1 MKVVILAGGLGTRI
15 SEETEVKPKPM
26 IDIGGQPLLMHL
38 MRNFSAQGFNEFV
51 ICLGY
56 KGYVIKEYFSNLKY
70 HLNDLHFDQLN
81 ALPTP
86 TSGIGLNW
94 IVDLVDT
101 GQSTLTGGRL
111 KRVREFTGNEPFILT
126 YGDGL
131 SDVKMEK
138 VIQFHKD
145 SKVLATVTAVKPP
158 ARFGAVEIADD
169 GKVERFNEKF
179 DADVNWING
188 GFFVLEQGVFNFIDG
203 DSTTWEQEPL
213 MKLAEFGQLSAYK
226 HDGFWMP
233 CDTLR
238 DKRELESLW
247 DKGAPWKNWN
257 D

>member
-1 MKVVILAGGLGTRI
+1 
-15 SEETEVKPKPM
+15 
-26 IDIGGQPLLMHL
+26 
-38 MRNFSAQGFNEFV
+38 
-51 ICLGY
+51 
-56 KGYVIKEYFSNLKY
+56 
-70 HLNDLHFDQLN
+70 
-81 ALPTP
+81 
-86 TSGIGLNW
+86 
-94 IVDLVDT
+94 
-101 GQSTLTGGRL
+101 
-111 KRVREFTGNEPFILT
+111 
-126 YGDGL
+126 
-131 SDVKMEK
+131 
-138 VIQFHKD
+138 
-145 SKVLATVTAVKPP
+145 
-158 ARFGAVEIADD
+158 
-169 GKVERFNEKF
+169 VERFNEKF